1 MALARSCE
9 RPAQDGADA
18 LARMIRLP
26 ALDRKLGVAVLHSP
40 APDRV
45 HSPTFVPQTMKFRMH
60 ENSLFAILLR
70 SPWWVSIAIAAAIAA
85 VAAFL
90 VPPTFAV
97 AAAAPFLLIGSVA
110 VWRQLRAPSAARIER
125 TLGAVRAMS
134 WSDFADA
141 LEDAFRRD
149 GYAVSRLDG
158 AAADFEMTKAGRT
171 SLVGCKRWK
180 AARTGIE
187 PLRDL
192 DAARRAREAHECIYV
207 ATGEFTDGARTF
219 ATDRNI
225 RVLHGAELAKLLPR
239 IGRG

>member
-1 MALARSCE
+1 MALARSCK
-9 RPAQDGADA
+9 RTAQDGADA
-18 LARMIRLP
+18 LARMIRLS
-26 ALDRKLGVAVLHSP
+26 ALHRKLGVAVLHSP
-40 APDRV
+40 ARDRV
-45 HSPTFVPQTMKFRMH
+45 HSLTFASQTMKFRMH

-70 SPWWVSIAIAAAIAA
+70 SPWWISIAIAGGIAA

-90 VPPTFAV
+90 VPVTFAA
-97 AAAAPFLLIGSVA
+97 AAAAPFLVIGGIA
-110 VWRQLRAPSAARIER
+110 GWRQLRAPSATRIEQ
-125 TLGAVRAMS
+125 TVAVVRAMS

-141 LEDAFRRD
+141 LEGAFRRD

-158 AAADFEMTKAGRT
+158 ATADFEITKAGRT

-180 AARTGIE
+180 AARTGVE

-192 DAARRAREAHECIYV
+192 DAARRARELHDCIYV

-239 IGRG
+239 VGHG